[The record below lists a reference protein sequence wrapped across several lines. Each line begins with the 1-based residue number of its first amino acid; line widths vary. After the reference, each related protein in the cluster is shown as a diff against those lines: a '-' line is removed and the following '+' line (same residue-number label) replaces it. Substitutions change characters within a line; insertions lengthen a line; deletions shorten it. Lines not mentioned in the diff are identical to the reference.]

1 MTGPG
6 IPGAQRVDHVALT
19 VADLDAAT
27 AFAVDVLGGE
37 VVYRLPPLARTD
49 DWMSE
54 HLDVPPRA
62 TAEIALIR
70 LGPTT
75 NLELF
80 QYAVAG
86 QVTAPPQRH
95 DPGHQHLG
103 FLVADVAEA
112 TAAVGRLS
120 GLTPQDPGPAA
131 GGRSPLAG
139 ACRARFRTPWG
150 LAFELRSP
158 PEPAPHGPPAPAARH
173 RPDGPWTNRGA
184 RPPGPPPITGLR
196 GVDHIGYTV
205 ADLDEALTVFADVLG
220 GELLHRGVEADPDGP
235 VEVAAL
241 RMGPTDNVELRTFA
255 HTDRAAPP
263 PRNCDVGGRHLAIH
277 VRDVDAAARH
287 LAARPGFTVLGAPE
301 TIDDGPIA
309 GDRWV
314 YVRSPIG
321 LHVEVVRMPD
331 GALPYERTTAA
342 RRAPAGALSWT
353 DR

>member
-1 MTGPG
+1 MNRPG

-37 VVYRLPPLARTD
+37 VVYRLPPLARSD

-80 QYAVAG
+80 QYTVAG
-86 QVTAPPQRH
+86 QATTPPRRH

-112 TAAVGRLS
+112 AAAVHRLS
-120 GLTPQDPGPAA
+120 GLTPQGPVQAA

-158 PEPAPHGPPAPAARH
+158 PPGAPDPAARH
-173 RPDGPWTNRGA
+173 RPDGPWTNRDGA
-184 RPPGPPPITGLR
+184 PPGPPPITGLR

-205 ADLDEALTVFADVLG
+205 ADLDEALAVFADVLG
-220 GELLHRGVEADPDGP
+220 GELLHRAAETDPDGP
-235 VEVAAL
+235 VEVATL

-255 HTDRAAPP
+255 GTDRAVPP
-263 PRNCDVGGRHLAIH
+263 PRNCDVGGRHLAVH

>member
-1 MTGPG
+1 MTRPG

-27 AFAVDVLGGE
+27 AFVVDVLGGE

-80 QYAVAG
+80 QYTVAG
-86 QVTAPPQRH
+86 QATTPPQRH

-112 TAAVGRLS
+112 TAAVRRLS
-120 GLTPQDPGPAA
+120 GLTPQGPADA
-131 GGRSPLAG
+131 PGGRSPLAG

-150 LAFELRSP
+150 LAFELRSL
-158 PEPAPHGPPAPAARH
+158 PEPAPHGPPALAARY
-173 RPDGPWTNRGA
+173 RPAGPWANRDA
-184 RPPGPPPITGLR
+184 RPSGPPPITGLR

-205 ADLDEALTVFADVLG
+205 ADLDEALAVFADVLG
-220 GELLHRGVEADPDGP
+220 GELLHRAVEADPDGP
-235 VEVAAL
+235 VEVATL

-255 HTDRAAPP
+255 DTDRAAPP
-263 PRNCDVGGRHLAIH
+263 PRNCDVGGRHLAVH
-277 VRDVDAAARH
+277 VRDVDAAARY
-287 LAARPGFTVLGAPE
+287 LAASPGFTVLGAPE

-342 RRAPAGALSWT
+342 RRAPAGTLSWT